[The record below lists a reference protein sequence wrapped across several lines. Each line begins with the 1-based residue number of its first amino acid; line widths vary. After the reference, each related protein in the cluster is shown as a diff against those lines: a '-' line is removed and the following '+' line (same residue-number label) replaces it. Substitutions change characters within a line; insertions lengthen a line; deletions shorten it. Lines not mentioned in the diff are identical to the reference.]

1 MTDLSNLNG
10 EQKEAVLDFSH
21 NLLILA
27 CAGSGKTRTITEKIA
42 YAINEG
48 IYKPWQILAVTFT
61 NRAANEMRERVHQM
75 LPGVDIT
82 GLEMRTFH
90 SFGAYLL
97 RRYGTKCGLAE
108 DFCIYDDSDS
118 LSLLDGATTLDRKAL
133 RTVVKAIGNAKDKGL
148 TPESPDLSAILPEY
162 DFPTLF
168 AKYQETLAISG
179 NADFSD
185 LISLPVK
192 LLRDDMEVR
201 EAMHRRF
208 RMILVDE
215 YQDSNRMQFE
225 LLSELRGENTQIVA
239 VGDDDQSIYSFRGAE
254 IENILT
260 FASSFDNV
268 REIKLEKNYRSTSE
282 ILSASAALI
291 SHNKERHKKDLVSAE
306 GLKGAKPSVMCSA
319 SGRSEAERIANL
331 IKGIGD
337 YDSTA
342 VLYRTNAQSQAF
354 ERAFTDFR
362 IPYKVIGALRFY
374 EREEVKD
381 ALAFLYLL
389 VNHRDTVS
397 FRRIINKPSRGIGEK
412 KIEKIISSD
421 PDLIKGLELY
431 ISSSTGTNRE
441 NALIF
446 FNAFQN
452 ADKALSDDGN
462 LGDLLEKALS
472 ETMLLDYYNS
482 EPDKAVRKTKIE
494 NLGELVS
501 VLKEAGTGRVALSAF
516 LEKLTLDTTV
526 IGSKDPRDAEGVTLM
541 TMHNTKGLEFDRVFV
556 VGLEDEVIP
565 GRSTESDMETE
576 EERRIMYVAMT
587 RARKTLYLSFAAQ
600 RSMWGRG
607 EYHSPSRFLQEIP
620 RPLLAGDATYLS
632 IGAHRAESPSSCIGS
647 SFAPK
652 RRTEVSSRPS
662 WSEGIVIRKKGEE
675 KRKESFVTFSP
686 GDRVRSVNYGIGT
699 VRSIEVKNGRRILQ
713 IDFNG
718 RMAKFIEAYA
728 ALEKVD

>member
-75 LPGVDIT
+75 LPCVDIT

-168 AKYQETLAISG
+168 AKYQEALAISG

-389 VNHRDTVS
+389 MNHRDTVS

-541 TMHNTKGLEFDRVFV
+541 TMHNTKGLEFNRVFV
-556 VGLEDEVIP
+556 VGLEDEIIP
-565 GRSTESDMETE
+565 GYIDTHNIE
-576 EERRIMYVAMT
+576 EERRILYVAMT
-587 RARKTLYLSFAAQ
+587 RARKSLYLSFAMQ
-600 RSMWGRG
+600 RSMWGKV
-607 EYHSPSRFLQEIP
+607 EYHRPSRFFSDIP
-620 RPLLAGDATYLS
+620 ENLLGGEVMLLGNDKKQSSPL
-632 IGAHRAESPSSCIGS
+632 
-647 SFAPK
+647 SFSGYGLKP
-652 RRTEVSSRPS
+652 RRVSSPPIDNKPS
-662 WSEGIVIRKKGEE
+662 WSDGVVLVSKKKDEPKPKRSIR
-675 KRKESFVTFSP
+675 FSA
-686 GDRVRSVNYGIGT
+686 GDKVRSSNYGDGVIT
-699 VRSIEVKNGRRILQ
+699 DIEDRGDRRILL
-713 IDFNG
+713 IDFKG
-718 RMAKFIEAYA
+718 RKAKFIEEFAK
-728 ALEKVD
+728 LEKL